1 MAAPPIRSNL
11 RSRLRPGGIGEV
23 VAAVAVA
30 VAGTINNLKGKK
42 QSAAPGTKCI
52 VFCKVPTIYFADELY
67 MMSPA
72 PHNMRCPAR
81 GR

>member
-1 MAAPPIRSNL
+1 MAAQPIRSNL

-23 VAAVAVA
+23 VVAV
-30 VAGTINNLKGKK
+30 VGTINNLKGKK

-52 VFCKVPTIYFADELY
+52 VFCKVLTIYFADELY